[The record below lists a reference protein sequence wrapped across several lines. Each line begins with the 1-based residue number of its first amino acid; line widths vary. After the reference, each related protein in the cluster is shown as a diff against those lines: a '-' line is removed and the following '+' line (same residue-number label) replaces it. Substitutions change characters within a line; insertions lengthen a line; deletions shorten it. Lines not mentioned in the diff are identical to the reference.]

1 MLDIII
7 RPLARN
13 DLMGIWQYTYE
24 EWGIAQADSY
34 LRAISQLINKLA
46 LSPKLGRSA
55 DDILSGIRKIHFR
68 HHLVLY
74 QTSQTKLEIVRVLHE
89 RMDVTDQKLD

>member
-1 MLDIII
+1 M
-7 RPLARN
+7 
-13 DLMGIWQYTYE
+13 IWQYTYE
-24 EWGIAQADSY
+24 EWRVAQADNY
-34 LRAISQLINKLA
+34 LNEMSELINKLV

-55 DDILSGIRKIHFR
+55 DDILAGIRKIHFR

-89 RMDVTDQKLD
+89 RMDVTDQELD